1 MTIPLSTSNLILV
14 KFYPM
19 SMGSIFDFLAS
30 FMGAMGFYMYI
41 FGYAK
46 QFNILRFSYI
56 RIIFSFAEIVLASI
70 LR

>member
-1 MTIPLSTSNLILV
+1 
-14 KFYPM
+14 M